1 MNHYGIKKM
10 IKVEDVTRFEVIDNT
25 GRAYVKYGVKDIE
38 MSFQDNCKT
47 LKIFVE
53 YEVEEEISDD

>member
-1 MNHYGIKKM
+1 M

-53 YEVEEEISDD
+53 YEVEEEISND